1 MPGVPNQ
8 EGIMSS
14 LFHAHQKTDLKR
26 TDYTDFY
33 DDKAKRDFIRFIL
46 ILFCM
51 VLVLV
56 VASVIF
62 TPAPVGSGITSE
74 ITTVGP

>member
-1 MPGVPNQ
+1 
-8 EGIMSS
+8 MST
-14 LFHAHQKTDLKR
+14 LYHPHEKVDHKY

-33 DDKAKRDFIRFIL
+33 DDKAERDVKRFIL
-46 ILFCM
+46 VLFCM

-56 VASVIF
+56 LASVIF

-74 ITTVGP
+74 LTTVGP

>member
-1 MPGVPNQ
+1 
-8 EGIMSS
+8 MSS
-14 LFHAHQKTDLKR
+14 LYHPHQKTDLKR

-33 DDKAKRDFIRFIL
+33 DDKAKRDVTRVIL

-74 ITTVGP
+74 ITSVGP